1 MKPSRTNP
9 LFARFFRGNNLV
21 AAVVLTLGAASLPS
35 ATAQSISVKF
45 GANQAGSTIT
55 EATKT
60 AGAVA
65 VAGNRWNNTT
75 VNGGG
80 TLGSLIDSTGAITA
94 GSVTWTAQNTWESGS
109 GGATATSENGDL
121 TKGYLDDS
129 GTGWTVN
136 LKSPYLFNDVY
147 IIHATDQGNPATMS
161 AVSVNGVFYKGNG
174 AGGTVLATGVGDSWS
189 AANFTNADILI
200 ESTNFIKAL
209 NQPTVSLAGFSAS
222 PGRAAIGGVQVVNAY
237 TGTLSYWDTD
247 GATAGAGGATPA
259 GTWDAATTNWSASS
273 LGDVAT
279 GAWTA
284 SNAAVFSAGSASTG
298 AFAVQVAGTVT
309 ADAVWAKDGTV
320 TLADGGSG
328 LVTLAGS
335 ALLRGDT
342 GLVVNAPISAPVFN
356 TSGNVTLGS
365 AANSIG
371 LATIS
376 GTTTLAT
383 AQSFGRLAGGG
394 TVAIG
399 TNALTVGG
407 DNADS
412 TFQGQF
418 TGSGAIS
425 KTGTGRLSIGSNIT
439 GYTGTLTANA
449 GVLRIG
455 TGGAS
460 GSLSGTVAV
469 NGTVEL
475 LRSDASTIPTI
486 FTGAGALNLLG
497 TGVSGQ
503 SDYTLG
509 GATSGFTGAVSID
522 DSRLRMNPANL
533 DNCASITVV
542 SGGQAWLFAG
552 NHKESYIIN
561 GDGWLEPTGYLGAF
575 RFENNANLTGSVNVA
590 SASRMVGWGTTGT
603 VSGTLTG
610 SAALSLNLAGNP
622 GTLNF
627 TGTTVGYTGAMT
639 LNAGTLNIGASGLG
653 GSLSVAAGTAR
664 VTGGIATDLTVSGGT
679 ATSTGTTVTANGA
692 TVTVG
697 GTIGGNVTVNGG
709 TASADG
715 ATAIATAGGA
725 AVILNGNVTGNLVL
739 KAGSATVLNGG
750 KATAAGG
757 TATVNASVTGSISV
771 ADGAI
776 LAGEGSAGTLN
787 LGSTTGSTLR
797 VNAST
802 SGALTAG
809 NVNLVGTNTVQLTHT
824 PTVDGPF
831 VVLAYTGT
839 LSGDETNFLVPTGT
853 YRGDPEVQHDSG
865 AKQFTLLLEAQ
876 TRTWDNGAGTANWNT
891 TDLNWA
897 GGDETFFAG
906 DPVIF
911 TDTAATTVNLAT
923 GLQPMSITLQNTAG
937 NNYIFTGGSIVGST
951 GLSMAGGGN
960 LTLGGANTF
969 TGVVNVG
976 AGVLTMG
983 SAGAFGVSSGITV
996 ANGATVDISGQS
1008 PGTVATGGYTY
1019 TIQGTGADNS
1029 GAIRNTGGGV
1039 ASNAGVK
1046 SLVLAGNATVNAVG
1060 RFDIGSANVA
1070 GFGTITGNGN
1080 TLTKI
1085 GAGGIAMRGDASAT
1099 GITYVVEAG
1108 DIWAEDNDGALGG
1121 ATGSVTANGTA
1132 RVGTYGTRTIATP
1145 VTLNAGTSLMNLGG
1159 GNGIWT
1165 GAINATGPITV
1176 NAGGNMAIDGTLT
1189 GTNNITKTGGSVL
1202 VLQSDSSGY
1211 SGKLTVNAGTL
1222 RLENSA
1228 ALGTATGADV
1238 ITLVGGASLQ
1248 GGTIAATASAT
1259 VDATRGITHSGTGI
1273 VYYNAG
1279 GAANTLTINSNVVG
1293 GVTNL
1298 ATQDGII
1305 AFSGAVTLSD
1315 PANIAAD
1322 LVARNNST
1330 VSFLS
1335 GANVNVRQ
1343 IRLGENG
1350 QGNNSHM
1357 SIAPGATITT
1367 TRLVSS
1373 DGANIASNINQAGGT
1388 LTITGNNSSNSTSAS
1403 FLLGHWN
1410 GTTTYNLSGG
1420 TLNSIAAMLSLGWDA
1435 GTLPGVIFNQS
1446 GGTAN
1451 LAGVNL
1457 GNSRN
1462 NTAAYNLTGGRLNL
1476 GGSGI
1481 TDATNKA
1488 FNLGGGTVGA
1498 FASWIGSK
1506 PITLTGINGNATFDT
1521 LDSVDGV
1528 TPRTVTLTGALANT
1542 AGAGFT
1548 KTGAGVLALNSAAAG
1563 TFNGTAT
1570 VNGGSL
1576 MLNASSLAAGT
1587 VKVDAGGAIQVGTI
1601 AAPGTGNVAN
1611 LTLDGGTANI
1621 RVGTTADLIN
1631 VTGTFAVNSPSTI
1644 RALPASAITTLP
1656 AKFTVLDYTGTIG
1669 GLGADGLDLNTEL
1682 IYASGNPHLV
1692 GNLSHD
1698 EANTRLDVTITAA
1711 DTVVWKGDGDAN
1723 GDWDVSSSNWVLGSD
1738 SVTPTRYYDFDV
1750 VTLNDIGFFAP
1761 NINLVGTI
1769 TPASVAVSNS
1779 IGTYVLTGSGIG
1791 GSGPL
1796 TKSGVGGLTLLNDNT
1811 YGGAT
1816 SITAGTVTVG
1826 NGGTVGT
1833 LGGAGP
1839 VTLSNA
1845 TLIFNR
1851 SDAQTVN
1858 RAFTGANGWLIKEG
1872 TGVLTIT
1879 GAPPALTGVG
1889 AIFVNAGTLIMG
1901 TNDYAAVGAPG
1912 GLTVSN
1918 SAVLRIN
1925 AINSLSNAAT
1935 TVTANTGA
1943 VIELNAYHS
1952 HFNRLTLNGATVT
1965 GIGNGAAKYNAEDTT
1980 FDNVVTVGGS
1990 AMSELRSSTG
2000 GRYGLYGGSFNV
2012 GEAVAGTD
2020 LLISGSLIGNA
2031 LTKTG
2036 AGTMTLTGNNT
2047 YTAGTNLEAGTL
2059 EAASVADAG
2068 GVGSIGTSYLGINNG
2083 STFRYTGTTAETTAR
2098 LLWIDRGT
2106 QTNTIDIVNAGG
2118 AITFTG
2124 VDGVRN
2130 KPFSKTGLGALT
2142 INGPI
2147 TPGAAIT
2154 VAGGTLTLAG
2164 ANTYAGPTKVND
2176 TAKLSVNGGAI
2187 GDTGVLYIAAAGMV
2201 EVTTGTELVS
2211 ELIIDGVSQAVGTYG
2226 TTASGAAFPDDVHFS
2241 GPGVVSVTG
2250 AKFESWIT
2258 KFGLAFA
2265 DQTATADPDA
2275 DSLNNLLEWVLGG
2288 NPSLSDAASI
2298 LPTRSVSGDNLV
2310 LSFKRTDQS
2319 EVDTTVK
2326 GQWSTDLLT
2335 WTDVAP
2341 TLVNE
2346 NGAAA
2351 DDMTVSVPLA
2361 NAVDGKLFL
2370 RLGATK

>member
-9 LFARFFRGNNLV
+9 LFARLFRGNNLV
-21 AAVVLTLGAASLPS
+21 AAVVLSLGAASLPN

-55 EATKT
+55 EAAKT
-60 AGAVA
+60 AGAIP

-80 TLGSLIDSTGAITA
+80 TLASLIDSTGATTS

-109 GGATATSENGDL
+109 TGATATSENGDL

-129 GTGWTVN
+129 GTGWTVT
-136 LKSPYLFNDVY
+136 LKSPYLRNDIY

-174 AGGTVLATGVGDSWS
+174 AGGTILASGIGDSWS
-189 AANFTNADILI
+189 AANFTTADTLT
-200 ESTNFIKAL
+200 ESTNFIKVL
-209 NQPTVSLAGFSAS
+209 NQPTVSLAGFNSS

-237 TGTLSYWDTD
+237 GGTLSYWDRD

-259 GTWDAATTNWSASS
+259 GIWDTTTANWSTSS
-273 LGDVAT
+273 LGDLAT
-279 GAWTA
+279 GTWTA
-284 SNAAVFSAGSASTG
+284 SHAAVFSAGTASTG
-298 AFAVQVAGTVT
+298 AYTVQVAGTVT

-328 LVTLAGS
+328 LLTLAGS

-356 TSGNVTLGS
+356 TSGTVTLGS

-371 LATIS
+371 LATLS
-376 GTTTLAT
+376 GTTTLAA
-383 AQSFGRLAGGG
+383 AQTFGSLAGGG
-394 TVAIG
+394 TVALG

-407 DNADS
+407 DNTAS
-412 TFQGQF
+412 TFPGQF

-425 KTGTGRLSIGSNIT
+425 KTGTGRLTIGGTTT
-439 GYTGTLTANA
+439 GYTGTLSANA

-469 NGTVEL
+469 NGTVEV

-486 FTGAGALNLLG
+486 FTGAGALNFLG
-497 TGVSGQ
+497 TAVSGQ
-503 SDYTLG
+503 SDYSLG
-509 GATSGFTGAVSID
+509 GATGGFTGAVSIAG
-522 DSRLRMNPANL
+522 SRLRIIPANL
-533 DNCASITVV
+533 DNCASITAV

-552 NHKESYIIN
+552 NHAENYIIN
-561 GDGWLEPTGYLGAF
+561 GNGWVEPTGELGAI
-575 RFENNANLTGSVNVA
+575 RFETNANLTGSLNVA
-590 SASRMVGWGTTGT
+590 SASRMVAWGTNGT

-610 SAALSLNLAGNP
+610 TAALNLNLAGNP
-622 GTLNF
+622 GTLNL
-627 TGTTVGYTGAMT
+627 TGTTVGYSGAMT
-639 LNAGTLNIGASGLG
+639 LNAGTLNVGASGLG
-653 GSLSVAAGTAR
+653 GSLTVTAGTAN
-664 VTGGIATDLTVSGGT
+664 VAGGIATNLTVSGT
-679 ATSTGTTVTANGA
+679 AA
-692 TVTVG
+692 TVG
-697 GTIGGNVTVNGG
+697 GAIGGNVVSNAGTTTLNGG
-709 TASADG
+709 VA
-715 ATAIATAGGA
+715 
-725 AVILNGNVTGNLVL
+725 GNVTL
-739 KAGSATVLNGG
+739 AT
-750 KATAAGG
+750 G
-757 TATVNASVTGSISV
+757 TANINGTVGGNVTSAVGTTTNVTGAVTGSLSV
-771 ADGAI
+771 ADGAA

-802 SGALTAG
+802 SGALTVA
-809 NVNLVGTNTVQLTHT
+809 NLNLVGTSTVQLTHT
-824 PTVDGPF
+824 PTIAGPF
-831 VVLAYTGT
+831 VLLAYTGT
-839 LSGDETNFLVPTGT
+839 LTGDETNFLVPTGT
-853 YRGDPEVQHDSG
+853 YRGDPEVQLDSG
-865 AKQFTLLLEAQ
+865 AKQFTLLLDAQ
-876 TRTWDNGAGTANWNT
+876 PRTWNNGQGTANWNT
-891 TDLNWA
+891 SDKNWA
-897 GGDETFFAG
+897 DGDKTFFAG

-911 TDTAATTVNLAT
+911 TDTAVTTVNLAT
-923 GLQPMSITLQNTAG
+923 GLQPMSITMQNTAG
-937 NNYIFTGGSIVGST
+937 NNYTFTGGSIIGST
-951 GLSMAGGGN
+951 GLSMTGGGN
-960 LTLGGANTF
+960 LTLGGTNTF
-969 TGVVNVG
+969 TGAINVG

-1019 TIQGTGADNS
+1019 TIQGTGVDNS

-1039 ASNAGVK
+1039 DSNAGVK

-1099 GITYVVEAG
+1099 VINYVVEAG
-1108 DIWAEDNDGALGG
+1108 VLWAENHDGALGG

-1132 RVGTYGTRTIATP
+1132 IVGTYGARTIATP
-1145 VTLNAGTSLMNLGG
+1145 VTLNAGTSLINLGG
-1159 GNGIWT
+1159 GTGIWT
-1165 GAINATGPITV
+1165 GAITATGAITV
-1176 NAGGNMAIDGTLT
+1176 AAADNIAIDGTLT

-1211 SGKLTVNAGTL
+1211 SGKFTVNSGTL
-1222 RLENSA
+1222 RIENSA
-1228 ALGTATGADV
+1228 ALGTATGTDV
-1238 ITLVGGASLQ
+1238 IKLAGGAAIQ
-1248 GGTIAATASAT
+1248 GGTIAATASAA
-1259 VDATRGITHSGTGI
+1259 VAASQGITHTGTGT

-1279 GAANTLTINSNVVG
+1279 GAANTLTINSNVTG

-1298 ATQDGII
+1298 ATQDGTV
-1305 AFSGAVTLSD
+1305 AFSGAVTLAD
-1315 PANIAAD
+1315 PANAAAD
-1322 LVARNNST
+1322 FVVRNNST

-1343 IRLGENG
+1343 LRLGENG

-1357 SIAPGATITT
+1357 NIAPGATITT

-1373 DGANIASNINQAGGT
+1373 DGANIASNINQTGGT

-1451 LAGVNL
+1451 LAGINL

-1476 GGSGI
+1476 GGNGI

-1506 PITLTGINGNATFDT
+1506 PIKLTGINGNATFDT
-1521 LDSVDGV
+1521 LDSVDGL
-1528 TPRTVTLTGALANT
+1528 TPRTITLTGALANT

-1548 KTGAGVLALNSAAAG
+1548 KTGAGVLILNSAVAS

-1576 MLNASSLAAGT
+1576 MLNANSLAAGT

-1601 AAPGTGNVAN
+1601 VSAGTGNVAN
-1611 LTLDGGTANI
+1611 LTLNGGNAAI
-1621 RVGTTADLIN
+1621 RVGTITDLIN
-1631 VTGTFAVNSPSTI
+1631 VTGSFAVNSPSTI
-1644 RALPASAITTLP
+1644 TALPANAITTLP
-1656 AKFTVLDYTGTIG
+1656 ATFTVLDYTGTIG

-1698 EANTRLDVTITAA
+1698 EINTRLQVTITAA

-1723 GDWDVSSSNWVLGSD
+1723 GDWNVSSTNWVLGSD
-1738 SVTPTRYYDFDV
+1738 SVTPTKYYDFDV
-1750 VTLNDIGFFAP
+1750 VTLNDIGISAP
-1761 NINLVGTI
+1761 NVNLVGTI
-1769 TPASVAVSNS
+1769 TPASVAVANTS
-1779 IGTYVLTGSGIG
+1779 GTYTLTGSGIG
-1791 GSGPL
+1791 GSGGL
-1796 TKSGVGGLTLLNDNT
+1796 TKSGAGGLTLLNDNS
-1811 YGGAT
+1811 YAGAT
-1816 SITAGTVTVG
+1816 TINGGTVIVG
-1826 NGGTVGT
+1826 NGGTTGT
-1833 LGGAGP
+1833 LGGAGAIT
-1839 VTLSNA
+1839 VSNSTLVM
-1845 TLIFNR
+1845 NR
-1851 SDAQTVN
+1851 SDAQTVG
-1858 RAFTGANGWLIKEG
+1858 RALTGANGNLVKNG
-1872 TGVLTIT
+1872 TGTLTLT
-1879 GAPPALTGVG
+1879 GAPPALTGTG
-1889 AIFVNAGTLIMG
+1889 SITVNAGVLILG
-1901 TNDYAAVGAPG
+1901 TSDYATIGAPG
-1912 GLTVSN
+1912 GVTVNGS
-1918 SAVLRIN
+1918 SVLRIN
-1925 AINSLSNAAT
+1925 AINSLGNAAMRI
-1935 TVTANTGA
+1935 TANAGA
-1943 VIELNAYHS
+1943 VIELNAYHN
-1952 HFNRLTLNGATVT
+1952 HFFTLNLNGATVA
-1965 GIGNGAAKYNAEDTT
+1965 GIGAGKYNNEDSAI
-1980 FDNVVTVGGS
+1980 DGVVTVGGS
-1990 AMSELRSSTG
+1990 AMSEFKASTDS
-2000 GRYGLYGGSFNV
+2000 RYSLNGGSFNV
-2012 GEAVAGTD
+2012 GEVVSGTD
-2020 LLISGSLIGNA
+2020 LLFSGPLIGNA
-2031 LTKTG
+2031 LTKNG
-2036 AGTMTLTGNNT
+2036 AGTMTLTGNNS

-2059 EAASVADAG
+2059 EASSVADAG
-2068 GVGSIGTSYLGINNG
+2068 GVGSIGTSYIGINNG
-2083 STFRYTGTTAETTAR
+2083 STFRYTGATAETTVR

-2106 QTNTIDIVNAGG
+2106 QTNTIETTNAAG
-2118 AITFTG
+2118 AIVFNSTG
-2124 VDGVRN
+2124 GTVN
-2130 KPFSKTGLGALT
+2130 KPFRKTGPGALT
-2142 INGPI
+2142 IAGPI
-2147 TPGAAIT
+2147 TPGAVVT
-2154 VAGGTLTLAG
+2154 VAGGTLTLTG
-2164 ANTYAGPTKVND
+2164 ANTYAGPTTVNN

-2201 EVTTGTELVS
+2201 EVTTGTEVVS
-2211 ELIIDGVSQAVGTYG
+2211 ELIIDGVSQSVGTYG
-2226 TTASGAAFPDDVHFS
+2226 TTASGATFPDDTHFT
-2241 GPGVVSVTG
+2241 GAGVVSVTG

-2258 KFGLAFA
+2258 KFGLTYG
-2265 DQTATADPDA
+2265 DQAATADPDA
-2275 DSLNNLLEWVLGG
+2275 DGLNNLLEYVLGG
-2288 NPSLSDAASI
+2288 NPSLNDAASI

-2326 GQWSTDLLT
+2326 GQWCTDLLT

-2341 TLVNE
+2341 TLVSE

-2361 NAVDGKLFL
+2361 DAVNGKLFL